1 MAEIIGVCT
10 WLIAALRWGDWR
22 NWQRYYSTILYFL
35 LGDALYYYVSY
46 THRLWSLEP
55 TWPLKNEVTCIAG
68 EFIVFACTILIYM
81 GKYPPNHFISIRWT
95 AIWVM
100 IYTVNEVIL
109 LWTGTFSYQ
118 HGWTIF
124 HSFMFNILL
133 FILLR
138 LHFKKPLWTMLLSIP
153 VTTILIFINSIPL
166 K

>member
-1 MAEIIGVCT
+1 MAEIIGVST
-10 WLIAALRWGDWR
+10 WILAAIRWGDWK
-22 NWQRYYSTILYFL
+22 NWPKYYSTILYFL

-55 TWPLKNEVTCIAG
+55 TWPLKNEVICIAG
-68 EFIVFACTILIYM
+68 EFIVFACTILIFM
-81 GKYPPNHFISIRWT
+81 GKYPSHLFISIRWT

-100 IYTVNEVIL
+100 IYTANEAIL
-109 LWTGTFSYQ
+109 LWTGTFSYH

-124 HSFMFNILL
+124 HSFLFNILL

-138 LHFKKPLWTMLLSIP
+138 LHYKKPLWTMLFSIP
-153 VTTILIFINSIPL
+153 ITTILILINEIPL